1 MIPWVNIFVCLEKIH
16 GKNIGELDYSYYS
29 LSVFLK
35 HPSIK
40 KYFIPDKFIFC
51 LNVKPRDL
59 NKKN

>member
-1 MIPWVNIFVCLEKIH
+1 MIPWVNIFVCLEKKH
-16 GKNIGELDYSYYS
+16 GENIGELDYS

-59 NKKN
+59 NKKS